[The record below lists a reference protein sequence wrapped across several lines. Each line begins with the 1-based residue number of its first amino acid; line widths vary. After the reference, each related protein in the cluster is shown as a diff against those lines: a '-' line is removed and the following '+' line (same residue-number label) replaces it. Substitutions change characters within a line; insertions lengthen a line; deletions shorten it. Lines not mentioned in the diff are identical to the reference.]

1 MQERNHIDNVRSN
14 LPTENEKEM
23 NKKKKKKPFQVAYLE
38 NPSKQDDELRKL

>member
-23 NKKKKKKPFQVAYLE
+23 NKKKDQPFQVAYLE